1 MTDITFLTSY
11 PPFYVILV
19 AFFVYSPSQVT
30 CLLDGPNKDTY
41 CYAWYSVWYR
51 KYENL
56 LQFITSWLASLR
68 KWYYS
73 RLFIIIFSFSCSG
86 CDLTL
91 IRKRDTLN
99 CYSLLL
105 KLLLKTKTYKLV
117 LGNWQLNLLLKRQI
131 QKKLSTFCQLCLVQQ
146 INESLS
152 CYLHVN
158 FMLSNLTRKKIRPWD
173 TAKNSQENIHHA
185 ATS

>member
-1 MTDITFLTSY
+1 MTDITYLTSH

-30 CLLDGPNKDTY
+30 YLLNGPNKDAY
-41 CYAWYSVWYR
+41 CYARYSVWYW

-56 LQFITSWLASLR
+56 LQSNTSWLAFLR
-68 KWYYS
+68 TWYYF

-99 CYSLLL
+99 CYSFLL
-105 KLLLKTKTYKLV
+105 KLSLKTKTYKLV

-131 QKKLSTFCQLCLVQQ
+131 QKKLSTFGHLCLVQQ
-146 INESLS
+146 IN
-152 CYLHVN
+152 
-158 FMLSNLTRKKIRPWD
+158 
-173 TAKNSQENIHHA
+173 
-185 ATS
+185 